1 MLGRTAAT
9 TLVVATLIGGCMKTT
24 SPQGAAQIGQLI
36 EHIETV
42 AQWSR
47 GPDRAQHTAW
57 LDRAIAWDI
66 VGAVDMT
73 TAAPNI
79 DDSRVDAVLRSGL
92 NELAAGPGD
101 HVASLVTHWRKAL
114 GEGSCHST
122 AASDDD
128 VRWARERLAMPVPRG
143 AGAEVQRAQ
152 HRRQPGRRRAALRT
166 QRAGGRARRA
176 RRLAGHSLAQGARRR
191 QLS

>member
-143 AGAEVQRAQ
+143 AGAEVQRALT
-152 HRRQPGRRRAALRT
+152 GYAERAKGTHDFVRID
-166 QRAGGRARRA
+166 AGGPAHLVVGVLGD
-176 RRLAGHSLAQGARRR
+176 RLVPLQRE
-191 QLS
+191 